1 MRQGSRGGGDP
12 TNLTPMTALMT
23 QAERLDALEMR
34 IVHQDETID
43 DLNATVTEQWKVID
57 RLSRE
62 IKALTDR
69 LASANL
75 APARDPREE
84 PPPHY

>member
-1 MRQGSRGGGDP
+1 MTTSMTP
-12 TNLTPMTALMT
+12 TD
-23 QAERLDALEMR
+23 RLDALEMR

-62 IKALTDR
+62 VKALTDR
-69 LASANL
+69 LASATL
-75 APARDPREE
+75 APPRDPREE
-84 PPPHY
+84 TPPHY

>member
-1 MRQGSRGGGDP
+1 MTP
-12 TNLTPMTALMT
+12 TD
-23 QAERLDALEMR
+23 RLDALEMR

-57 RLSRE
+57 KLTRE
-62 IKALTDR
+62 IKALTER

-84 PPPHY
+84 APPHY